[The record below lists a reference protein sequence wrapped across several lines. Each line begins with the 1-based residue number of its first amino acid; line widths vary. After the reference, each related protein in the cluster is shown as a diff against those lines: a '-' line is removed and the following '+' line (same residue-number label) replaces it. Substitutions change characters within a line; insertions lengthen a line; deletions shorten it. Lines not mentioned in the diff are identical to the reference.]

1 MGVKANARVAVPTA
15 HGADEVEGGQSR
27 AVFAAIALPFSFLVH
42 IVSGGVK
49 GIREEDS
56 RG

>member
-49 GIREEDS
+49 GIREEDP